1 MGLDHATLAFTVCLA
16 AVIRLGVVTTLYA
29 LNRQY
34 KGLSLW
40 LLASVCAAAGFAIMF
55 SREWFSLS
63 SAYSVVQ
70 NTLFAAAIGL
80 EYAGTMILFDREPNW
95 RRAGLPVAAMFIGLT
110 LLVLTSDN
118 WSVRSVFVHAILA
131 YLSLLAATAFFHTS
145 WRARSLMSRFMGT
158 VLAGSGLVYVVM
170 GTISAITLLRGAVET
185 GPIPDYEI
193 LASLLVEGFLSVGI
207 ALFISQR
214 LTAEA
219 STARKHFE
227 LLYQMNPEPTIIMDA
242 NENITRVNEAFLAMS
257 GFTADE
263 VIGKNG
269 IETLAVDP
277 EEFQPYA
284 ETLWRDGHLDEAE
297 VHYKSRGGTPLTV
310 LTSARVLRVDD
321 ATYVI
326 AVARDITKSKLLE
339 AELARQARTDALTH
353 LANRRQFMDLAE
365 REIARSQRT
374 GHPVSVAIMDLDGMK
389 EINDT
394 YGHAAGDEVLITVA
408 EVGERA
414 VRSSDLFA
422 RFGGDEFVMLL
433 PETGIDAATEVA
445 QRVCDALIAAQ
456 SENAVPSDLCRAS
469 FGVATITS
477 PGESLDSML
486 GRADTALY
494 RAKKLGGGRVEV
506 G

>member
-16 AVIRLGVVTTLYA
+16 AAIRLCVITTLYL

-34 KGLSLW
+34 KGLGLW
-40 LLASVCAAAGFAIMF
+40 ALASACAASGFAIMF

-63 SAYSVVQ
+63 TGYSIVQ

-80 EYAGTMILFDREPNW
+80 EYAGTMVLFERKPRW
-95 RRAGLPVAAMFIGLT
+95 LRVGVPVAVMFVGIT

-131 YLSLLAATAFFHTS
+131 YLSLLAAAAFFHTS
-145 WRARSLMSRFMGT
+145 WRARSLMSRFMGG
-158 VLAGSGLVYVVM
+158 VLAASGLVYVVM
-170 GTISAITLLRGAVET
+170 GTISAVTLLRGAVET
-185 GPIPDYEI
+185 GPISDYEI
-193 LASLLVEGFLSVGI
+193 LASLLVEGLIAIGI
-207 ALFISQR
+207 ALLISQR

-219 STARKHFE
+219 SNARKHFE

-257 GFTADE
+257 GRAAEE

-269 IETLAVDP
+269 IKALAVSP
-277 EEFQPYA
+277 EEFQPYSDA
-284 ETLWRDGHLDEAE
+284 LWRDGHVDDAE
-297 VHYKSRGGTPLTV
+297 VHFRGRDGGVRTV

-326 AVARDITKSKLLE
+326 AVARDITKSKQLE
-339 AELARQARTDALTH
+339 AELERQARTDALTH
-353 LANRRQFMDLAE
+353 LANRRQFMDLAQ
-365 REIARSQRT
+365 REIARSERS
-374 GHPVSVAIMDLDGMK
+374 GHPMSVAIMDLDGMK

-394 YGHAAGDEVLITVA
+394 YGHAAGDEVLIAVA
-408 EVGERA
+408 EAGERA

-433 PETGIDAATEVA
+433 PEAGVGAATEVA
-445 QRVCDALIAAQ
+445 QRVCDALMAVESA
-456 SENAVPSDLCRAS
+456 NAVPSALYRAS
-469 FGVATITS
+469 CGVATTS
-477 PGESLDSML
+477 APGESLDSVL
-486 GRADTALY
+486 GRADAALY
-494 RAKKLGGGRVEV
+494 RAKARGGGRVEV
-506 G
+506 A